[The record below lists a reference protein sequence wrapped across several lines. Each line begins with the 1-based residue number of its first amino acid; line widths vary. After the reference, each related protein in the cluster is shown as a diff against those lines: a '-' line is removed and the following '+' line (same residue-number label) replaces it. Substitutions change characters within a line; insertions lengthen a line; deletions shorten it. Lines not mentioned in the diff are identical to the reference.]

1 MKMSGHIPVMSVVSG
16 SIAEEAGIEPG
27 DFLLQINGQKIGDIF
42 DYRFLIADEELV
54 VEVEK
59 PDGEIWEI
67 DIEKEQY
74 EDLGVEFED
83 GLIDEAKS
91 CTNKCIFC
99 FIDQLP
105 KGMRETLYFKDDDS
119 RLSFLSGNYV
129 TLTNMKKNDIDR
141 IIRYRM
147 SPINVS
153 VHTTNAELRKSMLG
167 NRFAGDIVERIRR
180 LVDGGIE
187 VNCQIV
193 LCRNIN
199 DGDELDKTILELGV
213 MYPGVKSISIV
224 PVGLTRWRSGLC
236 ELTPYDAGSSAEVL
250 ERVSLLQQK
259 LLEEHETRLVYLADE
274 FYIMAGRTL
283 PEYNEYE
290 DFPQIENGVG
300 LVSMLR
306 HEFYEY
312 LEETASKQPD
322 YNFKEAGRSVSIA
335 TGVSA
340 SNFIEEMAKELE
352 KRYNG
357 LKISV
362 YPIKNNFFG
371 ENVTVTGLLT
381 GTDIIEQLKYR
392 ELGTELLL
400 SRNMFRSGEEVLLDD
415 CNIETLC
422 KELNVRVTIVDNNGE
437 DFIKKALDLN
447 K

>member
-1 MKMSGHIPVMSVVSG
+1 MKSSGRIPVKSIVSG
-16 SIAEEAGIEPG
+16 SIAEEAGIESG

-42 DYRFLIADEELV
+42 DYRFLITDEELV

-59 PDGEIWEI
+59 PDGEVWEI
-67 DIEKEQY
+67 DIDKEQY
-74 EDLGVEFED
+74 EDLGIDFED

-91 CTNKCIFC
+91 CTNNCIFC

-129 TLTNMKKNDIDR
+129 TLTNMKQSDIDR

-153 VHTTNAELRKSMLG
+153 VHTTNPELRKKMLG
-167 NRFAGDIVERIRR
+167 NRFAGDIMGKIKS

-199 DGDELDKTILELGV
+199 DKDELDKTILDLGA
-213 MYPGVKSISIV
+213 MYPGVGSISIV
-224 PVGLTRWRSGLC
+224 PVGLTGWRQGLC
-236 ELTPYDAGSSAEVL
+236 ELSPYDVEGSAEVV
-250 ERVSLLQQK
+250 ERVERLQK
-259 LLEEHETRLVYLADE
+259 RFLADYDTRLAYLADE
-274 FYIMAGRTL
+274 FYIMAGKTL
-283 PEYNEYE
+283 PEFDEYE

-306 HEFYEY
+306 HEYYEY
-312 LEETASKQPD
+312 LEELVSRQVD
-322 YNFKEAGRSVSIA
+322 FNSIESGRSISIA
-335 TGVSA
+335 TGVSV
-340 SNFIEEMAKELE
+340 SKFIEEMAKELE

-357 LKISV
+357 LKIAV
-362 YPIKNNFFG
+362 YTIKNCFFG

-381 GTDIIEQLKYR
+381 GTDIIKQLKGK
-392 ELGTELLL
+392 ELGAELLL

-415 CNIETLC
+415 CTVEELE
-422 KELNVRVTIVDNNGE
+422 KELSVKVTIVENNGK
-437 DFIKKALDLN
+437 DFVDRILN
-447 K
+447 L